1 MNGKHVVVIGGGTGQ
16 ATILRGLKHIPD
28 IHLSTIVTVADDGGS
43 TGRLR
48 RAFSVPAMG
57 DVRNVMLALAESESV
72 MSELM
77 AYRFE
82 GSEDVVNELRGHNL
96 GNIILTALTNKSG
109 SFTEAIGLI
118 SKVLNVKGDIIPS
131 TTQQVTLCAHME
143 DGTIVKGESNIPKP
157 HIKINDVFFDEPV
170 QATKEAIKAIEKADL
185 VVFGIGSLYTSICAN
200 LIIPDL
206 RKALVRSKAHKV
218 YLCNAMT
225 QKGETD
231 GYTLEDHVASIEAH
245 AHIRIDTVIKADDE
259 IPVHLLEKYAA
270 QDAHPVL
277 LRDKSHSY
285 KVAHRKLL
293 TFERDLVRHD
303 PIKIQHLVQQLL
315 KTL

>member
-231 GYTLEDHVASIEAH
+231 GYTLEDHVASIETH

-285 KVAHRKLL
+285 KVSHRKLL